1 MTWIAVI
8 LFLFSLL
15 AVYKPPFYQAWL
27 LSVAIAGLPW
37 LFAAISLGIF
47 MEAVLRRQGAEA
59 LGAAFFSG
67 AAFALFCMPVFRA
80 WRMQGALKS
89 GLRTAFGHSSA
100 CDTRL
105 PAENHLPDG
114 ADPDVPAAFDEG
126 LPPAFRFGTMFLG
139 PLAKKVPFKTLCYD
153 DAPGCPLHLDLYP
166 SALEGNRPCVI
177 VIHGGSWTGGNS
189 RQLPELNSRLA
200 RAGYHVAAVN
210 YRLAPLYQSPLAVED
225 IRKALVF
232 LRANAVN
239 LRIAADRFVL
249 LGRSA
254 GGQIALQAA
263 YTLSEC
269 GIRGVI
275 AYYAPADLV
284 WGYAAPA
291 SRFIMDSCKV
301 LEAYLG
307 GSYTDVPL
315 KYHAASPVET
325 PASGQVPTLLLH
337 GKNDVL
343 VAYGHSIRLAA
354 KLREAGTPHY
364 LVSFASGTHGF
375 DYVLDGPEGQLAT
388 YAVSWFLKMLSE
400 NADKIHC
407 STRSK
412 TS

>member
-1 MTWIAVI
+1 MTWIALI

-15 AVYKPPFYQAWL
+15 AVCKPPFYQAWL

-37 LFAAISLGIF
+37 LFAVISLAVF
-47 MEAVLRRQGAEA
+47 VEAALRGRGA
-59 LGAAFFSG
+59 GAPGTAFFSG
-67 AAFALFCMPVFRA
+67 AAFVLFCMPVFRA
-80 WRMQGALKS
+80 WRMRRTLET
-89 GLRTAFGHSSA
+89 GLHKAFGKGA
-100 CDTRL
+100 VFGTRL
-105 PAENHLPDG
+105 PAEYHISG
-114 ADPDVPAAFDEG
+114 GGDPGVPAAFDAK
-126 LPPAFRFGTMFLG
+126 LPPAFCFGKMFSG
-139 PLAKKVPFKTLCYD
+139 PLAKKIPFQTLCYD

-177 VIHGGSWTGGNS
+177 VIHGGSWTGGHS

-225 IRKALVF
+225 VRKALTF
-232 LRANAVN
+232 LRAGAAD

-263 YTLSEC
+263 YTLHDC

-275 AYYAPADLV
+275 AYYAPTDLA

-307 GSYTDVPL
+307 GSYADVPL

-325 PASGQVPTLLLH
+325 PAAGRVPTLLLH

-343 VAYGHSIRLAA
+343 VAYEHSVRLAA
-354 KLREAGTPHY
+354 KLREADAPHC

-388 YAVSWFLKMLSE
+388 YAVSWFLRMLSE
-400 NADKIHC
+400 NADKNGC
-407 STRSK
+407 
-412 TS
+412 